1 MPVESGPGTWRMP
14 WLGIELCL
22 DSNCWLGDMHKSLKI
37 KTKYLTPGI
46 LEINLNITVGT
57 ESTLLPPQLQFTD
70 KNYTGCKSFLH
81 VSPVSLTPRSTSAH
95 WVVTP
100 SLTNMFW
107 YGKVKFTSENKV
119 TVMTYKSPEYTSQ
132 TEFLP
137 DTLKSKTKVKFKKG
151 SYLGHKNRGNT
162 NKIYDNS
169 KIRPVN
175 KNSL

>member
-22 DSNCWLGDMHKSLKI
+22 DSNCWLGDMDKSLKI
-37 KTKYLTPGI
+37 KTKYLAPRI

-70 KNYTGCKSFLH
+70 ENYTGWKSFLH
-81 VSPVSLTPRSTSAH
+81 VFPVSLTPRSTSAH

-119 TVMTYKSPEYTSQ
+119 TVMTYESLGYNSQ
-132 TEFLP
+132 TEFLQ
-137 DTLKSKTKVKFKKG
+137 THSRAKQK
-151 SYLGHKNRGNT
+151 
-162 NKIYDNS
+162 
-169 KIRPVN
+169 
-175 KNSL
+175 

>member
-22 DSNCWLGDMHKSLKI
+22 DSNCWLGDMDKSLKI
-37 KTKYLTPGI
+37 KTKYLAPRI

-81 VSPVSLTPRSTSAH
+81 VSPVSLTPRSKSTH

-100 SLTNMFW
+100 ITHCHVLIW
-107 YGKVKFTSENKV
+107 
-119 TVMTYKSPEYTSQ
+119 KSKIHQWKQSNSDDLWKSRIQFSDRIP
-132 TEFLP
+132 P
-137 DTLKSKTKVKFKKG
+137 DTLKSKTKV
-151 SYLGHKNRGNT
+151 
-162 NKIYDNS
+162 NS
-169 KIRPVN
+169 RKDHT
-175 KNSL
+175 